1 MEIWHPVCFRQDTV
15 RDNPGNACSHQG
27 SSPWVNP
34 GDTTQVNGV
43 SQDLGRQLSHRGFS
57 TISDGKKLCEKG
69 EAGRKTCT
77 TAPSIKIQDITLSEL
92 FAPIRSAP
100 LVDVWLW
107 LNARLRMDWNPHI
120 HTEILEKAPAGLELW
135 KTFPDDNGWQ
145 KISER
150 FNVSYPLPKLGK
162 HLWSARE
169 YTGVRLVSASKEL
182 GSKLLLHIYSSCLN
196 SGLTSVK

>member
-1 MEIWHPVCFRQDTV
+1 MFFYYQRWKK
-15 RDNPGNACSHQG
+15 AL
-27 SSPWVNP
+27 WK
-34 GDTTQVNGV
+34 
-43 SQDLGRQLSHRGFS
+43 GRGWQENMHHCPIHKNS
-57 TISDGKKLCEKG
+57 
-69 EAGRKTCT
+69 
-77 TAPSIKIQDITLSEL
+77 DITLSEL

-107 LNARLRMDWNPHI
+107 LNTRLRMDWNPHI

>member
-1 MEIWHPVCFRQDTV
+1 MAWWHISSEGSCQGAENCELTRKRQHTEHPSGSQESSVALTVEIWHPVCFRQDTV

-107 LNARLRMDWNPHI
+107 LNARLRMD
-120 HTEILEKAPAGLELW
+120 
-135 KTFPDDNGWQ
+135 
-145 KISER
+145 
-150 FNVSYPLPKLGK
+150 
-162 HLWSARE
+162 
-169 YTGVRLVSASKEL
+169 
-182 GSKLLLHIYSSCLN
+182 
-196 SGLTSVK
+196 